1 MMNVEILTVGNE
13 ILLGRIEDTNSNYL
27 CRVVRGVGG
36 QVRHI
41 AVVRD
46 EVSAIADEL
55 QHSLERGAKMIFTCG
70 GLGPTDDDVTLAGVA
85 KATGRKL
92 EVNADALEF
101 VARRYTELA
110 QQGYVSRANM
120 NEARVKMAT
129 LPEDAR
135 IVDNPVGAAPAVVL
149 EVNDTRIVSL
159 PGVPAELKA
168 IVEGP
173 LQSLMAEFFGGGS
186 YHELEMIV
194 GCGDESVLAPAL
206 KRVAQLHPEVYL
218 KSRANRFGP
227 DARFRIVISASAKS
241 SNEAYRMVASAA
253 SDLTRT
259 LEAAGI
265 SAG

>member
-1 MMNVEILTVGNE
+1 MVIVEILTVGNE

-27 CRVVRGVGG
+27 CRVVRGMGG

-41 AVVRD
+41 AVVSD
-46 EVSAIADEL
+46 EVDAIAGEL
-55 QHSLERGAKMIFTCG
+55 QHSLDRGPKIIFTCG
-70 GLGPTDDDVTLAGVA
+70 GLGPTEDDVTLAGVA
-85 KATGRKL
+85 KATERKL

-110 QQGYVSRANM
+110 QQGYVSRPEM

-129 LPEDAR
+129 LPDGAGIIE
-135 IVDNPVGAAPAVVL
+135 NQVGAAPAVVL
-149 EVNDTRIVSL
+149 DVNDTRIVSL

-173 LQSLMAEFFGGGS
+173 LLSLLAGFFDGGS
-186 YHELEMIV
+186 YHELEMII

-206 KRVAQLHPEVYL
+206 KQVAQLHPDVYL

-241 SNEAYRMVASAA
+241 SNEAHRKVASAA

-259 LEAAGI
+259 LKAAGI